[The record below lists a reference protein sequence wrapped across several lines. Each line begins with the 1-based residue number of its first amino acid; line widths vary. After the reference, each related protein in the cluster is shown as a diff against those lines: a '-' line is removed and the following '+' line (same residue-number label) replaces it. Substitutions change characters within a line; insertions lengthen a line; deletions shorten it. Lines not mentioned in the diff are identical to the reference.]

1 MIVNS
6 KTLAA
11 SQTVVIK
18 MIDKTN
24 SVFNSV
30 LVPYN
35 SKHAPNA
42 PIHQNESYALGNVDC
57 ASELRYLVD
66 TRAFIKSQVFFP
78 VKSPK
83 YGLSKKVDK
92 RRFKTFG
99 KA

>member
-24 SVFNSV
+24 SVFKFV
-30 LVPYN
+30 LFSYN
-35 SKHAPNA
+35 SKHAPIA
-42 PIHQNESYALGNVDC
+42 PIHQYESYGNVDC
-57 ASELRYLVD
+57 VFCIELRYSVD

-83 YGLSKKVDK
+83 YGLFKKVDE

-99 KA
+99 KT